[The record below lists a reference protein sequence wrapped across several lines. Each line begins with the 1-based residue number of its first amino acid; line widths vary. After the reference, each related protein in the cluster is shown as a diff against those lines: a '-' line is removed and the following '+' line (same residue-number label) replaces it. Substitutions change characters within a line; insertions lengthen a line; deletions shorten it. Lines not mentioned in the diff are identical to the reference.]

1 MPVPVADTPE
11 VAAARA
17 AFFAAYN
24 EAARAAASSPDNTW
38 DSAAPAVQQQW
49 SAPAPA
55 PVQQQWSAPVE
66 QTWAATPVNN
76 WSRHATLGVV
86 EVDTPEIAAAK
97 QAFFIAYNEAAR
109 AAASS
114 PDNTWDS
121 PAPAVQQQWSAPA
134 PAPVQQQW
142 SAPVEQTWAATPVNN
157 WSRHAT
163 LGVVEVD
170 TPEIAAA
177 KQAFFIAYNAAA
189 RAAAESPEN

>member
-1 MPVPVADTPE
+1 MAVLFLACAVSGQNFIQDDPAVAAAKREHFAAFARAAAANGVAWSAPVEQWSNSITQQQGMPVPVADTPE

-97 QAFFIAYNEAAR
+97 QAFFIAYN
-109 AAASS
+109 
-114 PDNTWDS
+114 
-121 PAPAVQQQWSAPA
+121 
-134 PAPVQQQW
+134 
-142 SAPVEQTWAATPVNN
+142 
-157 WSRHAT
+157 
-163 LGVVEVD
+163 
-170 TPEIAAA
+170 
-177 KQAFFIAYNAAA
+177 AAA

>member
-1 MPVPVADTPE
+1 VAVLFLACAVSGQNFIQDDPAVAAAKREHFAAFARAAQANGVAWSAPVEQWSNSITQQHGMPVPVADTPE

-24 EAARAAASSPDNTW
+24 EAAQRAAASPD
-38 DSAAPAVQQQW
+38 QQQW
-49 SAPAPA
+49 SAPVQQQWSA

-66 QTWAATPVNN
+66 QTWAP
-76 WSRHATLGVV
+76 
-86 EVDTPEIAAAK
+86 
-97 QAFFIAYNEAAR
+97 
-109 AAASS
+109 
-114 PDNTWDS
+114 
-121 PAPAVQQQWSAPA
+121 
-134 PAPVQQQW
+134 
-142 SAPVEQTWAATPVNN
+142 TPVNN

-189 RAAAESPEN
+189 RAAAEASDN